1 MTLMTPIHFNEILSG
16 FSDLIG
22 KDRVKK
28 IAAAPFLTLTTLNEP
43 ITKADSEAIR
53 LLDER
58 DGLCRCPFPL
68 ARYLFRIGSDEMFG
82 FIERKNRIVTFFVL
96 HREGSKF
103 NKVCWLMEF
112 KEGTHPFSNAINCS
126 TRVLN
131 SKTGRD
137 ITSSYEKVWTEHKAG
152 TSKKQVEHIDGLI
165 EQANSLNEK
174 EEQLE
179 DFSDWSHDE
188 LIAKKAELIAERKV
202 LKGKSRE
209 ATARIDE
216 LKRAAGVLHGASD
229 FIERVIGPNLGVCGQ
244 IFEPTRMSDD
254 IKEFLDKAL
263 YCLLMIGC
271 YEYLAPYNFM
281 ALVQP
286 NKEGKSVEWV
296 KAREHYTIIHRHHPA
311 NSEAVTEGASITE
324 SESKILERTAHSRR
338 AHTRLLSSPKFRF
351 KQGLRVFVRACWCGP
366 KEWKDEGGKQIYKI
380 LVERQGLE
388 IAA

>member
-1 MTLMTPIHFNEILSG
+1 MTPIHFNELIG
-16 FSDLIG
+16 DYADLIG
-22 KDRVKK
+22 KDQVKR
-28 IAAAPFLTLTTLNEP
+28 ISAAPFLTLTTINEP

-68 ARYLFRIGSDEMFG
+68 ARYLFKIGNDEMFG
-82 FIERKNRIVTFFVL
+82 FIGRKNGVVTFFVL

-112 KEGTHPFSNAINCS
+112 REGTHPFSNAMNCS

-137 ITSSYEKVWTEHKAG
+137 VTASYEKVWAEHKAG
-152 TSKKQVEHIDGLI
+152 TSRQQVEHIDTLM
-165 EQANSLNEK
+165 ERTHALNAEEEELENFSNYSRQELLAKK
-174 EEQLE
+174 EELLTE
-179 DFSDWSHDE
+179 RTI
-188 LIAKKAELIAERKV
+188 LKAKA
-202 LKGKSRE
+202 RE
-209 ATARIDE
+209 ASSRVHE
-216 LKRAAGVLHGASD
+216 LQTGLDILRGATD
-229 FIERVIGPNLGVCGQ
+229 FLVRVIGPNLGVCGH
-244 IFEPTRMSDD
+244 IFEPTRMKDD
-254 IKEFLDKAL
+254 MKGFLDKAL

-286 NKEGKSVEWV
+286 NREGKSIEWTR
-296 KAREHYTIIHRHHPA
+296 AREHYTIIHRHHPA
-311 NSEAVTEGASITE
+311 NNEAVSEGAAITE
-324 SESKILERTAHSRR
+324 SEAAILKRTAHSRR

-366 KEWKDEGGKQIYKI
+366 KEWKDEGGKQIYRI

-388 IAA
+388 VAA